1 MLTPDEKKIEELAKA
16 QCTVLEIAASTHV
29 SHDTLDRRYKQQIE
43 AARLRGKA
51 ELRLAQ
57 WKKATKNGDAN
68 MLKHLGKHY
77 LDQHEQVQISNT
89 NEPEVRK
96 LLAFWESH
104 NTESATEI
112 QDMNDGEP
120 LKQI

>member
-1 MLTPDEKKIEELAKA
+1 MLTPDEKKIEEYAKA
-16 QCTVLEIAASTHV
+16 QCSIVEIAACTHV
-29 SHDTLDRRYKQQIE
+29 SHDTLDRRYRQQIE

-77 LDQHEQVQISNT
+77 LDQHEQVQISST

-96 LLAFWESH
+96 LLDLWESQWVKSP
-104 NTESATEI
+104 TEEA
-112 QDMNDGEP
+112 
-120 LKQI
+120 